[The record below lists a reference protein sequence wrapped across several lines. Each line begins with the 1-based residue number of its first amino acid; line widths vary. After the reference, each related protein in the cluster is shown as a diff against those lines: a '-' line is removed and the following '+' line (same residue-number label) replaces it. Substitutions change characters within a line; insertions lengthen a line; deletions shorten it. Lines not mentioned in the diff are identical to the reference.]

1 MALKVIVVLFFA
13 MLLFTNENNG
23 EMIKREDG
31 ECLSLCIAGC
41 FLNPICSTIICPD
54 YCSQRDVQTRNNR
67 ICNVGCSFG
76 HCYKYLINNYDHE
89 KFGSCM
95 TSCNENYCVDGNNIA
110 LPKA

>member
-1 MALKVIVVLFFA
+1 MALKVILVLFFA

-23 EMIKREDG
+23 EMIKGEDG
-31 ECLSLCIAGC
+31 ECLARCIAGC
-41 FLNPICSTIICPD
+41 LLNPICTTLVCPG
-54 YCSQRDVQTRNNR
+54 YCSEKVQTQNNR

-95 TSCNENYCVDGNNIA
+95 TSCNENYCVDGNNNIA